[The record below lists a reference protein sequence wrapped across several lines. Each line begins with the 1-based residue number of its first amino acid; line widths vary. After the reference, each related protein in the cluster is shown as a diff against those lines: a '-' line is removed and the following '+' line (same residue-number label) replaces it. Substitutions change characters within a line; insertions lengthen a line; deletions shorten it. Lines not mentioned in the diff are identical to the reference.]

1 MSQKST
7 PLKHKRNIDL
17 QSRRCLG
24 IVVTFERLFFS
35 GIVLFIVGAFVVLA
49 FNAWQNRIVSI
60 DSLSRRVGLLR
71 SHEDNVGYGTG
82 ELPPMGGT
90 HNQVWQNC
98 GVYET
103 LIRSDLAVHSLEH
116 GAVWITYHPE
126 LQLEQVEKLR
136 EITRGG
142 SHRLLSPFP
151 GLASP
156 VVVTAWGYQVELKNA
171 DDSRLIDFINNYEQG
186 TGSPEP
192 GALCSGGIG
201 EPLN

>member
-60 DSLSRRVGLLR
+60 DGLSRRVGLLR
-71 SHEDNVGYGTG
+71 SHEDNFGYGTG

-103 LIRSDLAVHSLEH
+103 PLRSDLAVHSLEH
-116 GAVWITYHPE
+116 GAVWITYHRCC
-126 LQLEQVEKLR
+126 LDYLSSGTATR
-136 EITRGG
+136 TSGEITRNHTRRK
-142 SHRLLSPFP
+142 S
-151 GLASP
+151 SP
-156 VVVTAWGYQVELKNA
+156 VKSVSWFGKP
-171 DDSRLIDFINNYEQG
+171 R
-186 TGSPEP
+186 GSN
-192 GALCSGGIG
+192 GMGISSGIK
-201 EPLN
+201 ER